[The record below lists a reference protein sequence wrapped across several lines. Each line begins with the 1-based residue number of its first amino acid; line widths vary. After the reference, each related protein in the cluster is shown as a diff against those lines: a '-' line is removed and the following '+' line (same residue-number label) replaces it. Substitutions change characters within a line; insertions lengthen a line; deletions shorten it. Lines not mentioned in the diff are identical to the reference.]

1 MLPRLMHKVIFFLF
15 VALLSAARPVRAQDS
30 TRAALPDTIFWKGKL
45 TVGANFN
52 QASFSG
58 NWQGGGVNSV
68 ALGTLLR
75 AKAEYSRRCRTFTN
89 EIELLYGVVN
99 NAGQGRRKTTDRIW
113 VDSKLGCK
121 FAKTWSLFV
130 SGNLVT
136 QFAPGYQYV
145 KDGQGTEEARF
156 VSKFMTPA
164 FITTAWG
171 FEFRPKEYFYLRL
184 SPVAPRVTIVNDTTA
199 YRNVPANYGVPVGRR
214 TRYEWLSSQVLASYD
229 RNVTPTLNLK
239 GRYLLFANLQNAAL
253 NQLDHRLDL
262 SFTSKVNKYINVN
275 LTGILLYDR
284 DQDKSV
290 QLSQALAVGLVYT
303 KGK

>member
-1 MLPRLMHKVIFFLF
+1 MHKVIFFLF
-15 VALLSAARPVRAQDS
+15 LAGLSIALPVRAQDS
-30 TRAALPDTIFWKGKL
+30 TRVAAVDTSYWKSKL

-68 ALGTLLR
+68 ALGTVLR

-89 EIELLYGVVN
+89 ELELLYGVVN

-113 VDSKLGCK
+113 MDSKLGCR

-145 KDGQGTEEARF
+145 NDGQGTEEARF

-171 FEFRPKEYFYLRL
+171 FEFKPKEYFYLRL
-184 SPVAPRVTIVNDTTA
+184 SPMAPRVTIVNDTTA
-199 YRNVPANYGVPVGRR
+199 YRNVPANYGVPIGRR
-214 TRYEWLSSQVLASYD
+214 TRYEWLGSQVLASYD
-229 RNVTPTLNLK
+229 RNVTSTLNLK

-253 NQLDHRLDL
+253 NQLDHRLDV
-262 SFTSKVNKYINVN
+262 SFTSKVNKYLNVN
-275 LTGILLYDR
+275 LTGTLLYDH
-284 DQDKSV
+284 DQDPAV
-290 QLSQALAVGLVYT
+290 QLNQAMAVGLVYT
-303 KGK
+303 RGK